1 MASPGPYWKGVLSD
15 ITTGVSWE
23 YDQTPSE
30 DDPEAGTP
38 SRTWP
43 KSGVSTTH
51 CSMKRRKPW
60 AGTGEF

>member
-30 DDPEAGTP
+30 DDP
-38 SRTWP
+38 
-43 KSGVSTTH
+43 
-51 CSMKRRKPW
+51 KPDPIQNL
-60 AGTGEF
+60 A